1 MRKGLALL
9 VAAYLLLSASVSVL
23 YNTSENSWDI
33 ACARNGLLLVGF
45 DEEGFWVLSPFC
57 SYADVFLLSVYIHDD
72 GSVELFSDGLAY
84 FGEFE

>member
-1 MRKGLALL
+1 MRKVLALL
-9 VAAYLLLSASVSVL
+9 TAAYLLLSASVSVL

-45 DEEGFWVLSPFC
+45 DDEGFWVLSPFC
-57 SYADVFLLSVYIHDD
+57 SYADVFLLNVYIHDD
-72 GSVELFSDGLAY
+72 GSIELFSDGLAH